1 MRYVA
6 AVDFADINDDFR
18 MYKAGE
24 EYPRPDLIVSEK
36 RLAEL
41 AGSDNRAG
49 YPLIKVDGAEEAP
62 AKVPDKPKRATRK
75 RVKGDA

>member
-1 MRYVA
+1 MRYIA
-6 AVDFADINDDFR
+6 AVNFYDLQDGNR
-18 MYKAGE
+18 KYMAGE
-24 EYPRPDLIVSEK
+24 EFPRLGLSVSAE

-49 YPLIKVDGAEEAP
+49 YPLIKADGAEQAP
-62 AKVPDKPKRATRK
+62 EKPKRATRK

>member
-41 AGSDNRAG
+41 SGSDNRAG
-49 YPLIKVDGAEEAP
+49 YPLIKKDGAEEAP
-62 AKVPDKPKRATRK
+62 EKPKRTRK

>member
-49 YPLIKVDGAEEAP
+49 YPLIKKDGENAP
-62 AKVPDKPKRATRK
+62 EKPKAAPRK
-75 RVKGDA
+75 RGVKKDA